1 MIITLCL
8 RFERHR
14 FHPFFFKEL
23 MYQEKKDCYAPSLSD
38 RQGALYLVKSRITMQ
53 ITENVCHCDGF
64 R

>member
-1 MIITLCL
+1 
-8 RFERHR
+8 
-14 FHPFFFKEL
+14 

-53 ITENVCHCDGF
+53 ITENVCYCDGF